1 MTALSP
7 ALPPELHVLCTSLRV
22 PPDFDEADRPYVAIN
37 MVQSVDGRATLD
49 GRAGPLGDEVDQ
61 ALLETLRA
69 RSDAVLV
76 GAGTVRTEGYG
87 ELLTDPG
94 LRQGRIQRGL
104 PARPIAC
111 VVSGKLAL
119 DPGLPL
125 LANPELEVCVV
136 TGAEGRVEGAA
147 ASVRHLRAS
156 ADGVGDRISL
166 GPALTRL
173 RAEAGVRLVVCE
185 GGPTLNASLFRE
197 GLVDEVFLTQSPRI
211 VGGPAPLAIVAAEAI
226 GSPVGLELVTVV
238 THADFAF
245 FRYKVAR

>member
-1 MTALSP
+1 MTALSS
-7 ALPPELHVLCTSLRV
+7 ALPPDLQGLCTSLRV
-22 PPDFDEADRPYVAIN
+22 PPDFDEADRPYLAIN

-69 RSDAVLV
+69 HSDAVLV
-76 GAGTVRTEGYG
+76 GAGTVRAEGYG

-94 LRQGRIQRGL
+94 LRQARAERGL
-104 PARPIAC
+104 PGRPIAC
-111 VVSGKLAL
+111 VVSGSLAL
-119 DPGLPL
+119 DSSLPL
-125 LANPELEVCVV
+125 LANPELEVFVV

-147 ASVRHLRAS
+147 AYVRHLRA
-156 ADGVGDRISL
+156 ADDDAGARVSL
-166 GPALTRL
+166 RPALRHL
-173 RAEAGVRLVVCE
+173 RSEAGVRLVVCE

-197 GLVDEVFLTQSPRI
+197 GIVDEVFLTQSPTV
-211 VGGPAPLAIVAAEAI
+211 VGGPAPLPIVAAEAI
-226 GSPVGLELVTVV
+226 GSPVGLELLTVV